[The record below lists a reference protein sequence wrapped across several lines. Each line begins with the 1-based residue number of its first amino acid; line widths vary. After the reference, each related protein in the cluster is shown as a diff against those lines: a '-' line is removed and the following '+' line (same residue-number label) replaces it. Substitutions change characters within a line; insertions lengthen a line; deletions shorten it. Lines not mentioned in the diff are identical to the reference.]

1 MQRFKKWFLS
11 IIKNFKQHEKIKIDL
26 NNTKIDLNN
35 TKIDLNNTKIDL
47 NNTKIDLNNT
57 KIDLNNTK
65 IELSQLKK
73 EHYKVLDFHLR
84 KITPQAFLE
93 IVEIHLAESCNLNC
107 FGCNHFSQ
115 IAEKE
120 FPDIEIFKK
129 DMQRLSEISKGIVGT
144 FRLMGGEPLLNP
156 NCIQFFDI
164 TRYFFPKSAIWLVT
178 NGILLDKQNEDFW
191 NSCQRN
197 KMQIRPTKY
206 PIKINWDLIKDK
218 CDQYDIP
225 LIFFNNGELEKTSW
239 KFSLDPSGNC
249 DNYHSFTNCSMAN
262 HCVQFK
268 DGKLFTCTF
277 LAHVQHFNKKYGN
290 HFEVCEFDFIDIY
303 KAKDYQ
309 EILFFLS
316 KPIPFCRY
324 CKVSQWAE
332 IGKWRSSNKTKH
344 EYLI

>member
-1 MQRFKKWFLS
+1 
-11 IIKNFKQHEKIKIDL
+11 
-26 NNTKIDLNN
+26 
-35 TKIDLNNTKIDL
+35 
-47 NNTKIDLNNT
+47 
-57 KIDLNNTK
+57 
-65 IELSQLKK
+65 
-73 EHYKVLDFHLR
+73 
-84 KITPQAFLE
+84 
-93 IVEIHLAESCNLNC
+93 
-107 FGCNHFSQ
+107 
-115 IAEKE
+115 
-120 FPDIEIFKK
+120 
-129 DMQRLSEISKGIVGT
+129 MQRLSEISKGIVGT

-268 DGKLFTCTF
+268 DGKLLLVPF
-277 LAHVQHFNKKYGN
+277 LHMYSILIKSMEIILKFANLTLLIFIKPRIIKKFY
-290 HFEVCEFDFIDIY
+290 F
-303 KAKDYQ
+303 
-309 EILFFLS
+309 FFLS
-316 KPIPFCRY
+316 LFLFVDIARY
-324 CKVSQWAE
+324 HNGQKLENGVLAIKQNMN
-332 IGKWRSSNKTKH
+332 I
-344 EYLI
+344 

>member
-11 IIKNFKQHEKIKIDL
+11 IIKNFKQHEKI
-26 NNTKIDLNN
+26 
-35 TKIDLNNTKIDL
+35 
-47 NNTKIDLNNT
+47 

-262 HCVQFK
+262 HTVFSLK
-268 DGKLFTCTF
+268 MESYLLVPF
-277 LAHVQHFNKKYGN
+277 LHMYSILIKSMEIILKFANLTLLIFIKPRIIKKFY
-290 HFEVCEFDFIDIY
+290 F
-303 KAKDYQ
+303 
-309 EILFFLS
+309 FFLS
-316 KPIPFCRY
+316 LFLFVDIARY
-324 CKVSQWAE
+324 HNGQKLENGVLAIKQNMN
-332 IGKWRSSNKTKH
+332 I
-344 EYLI
+344 

>member
-11 IIKNFKQHEKIKIDL
+11 IIKNFKQHEKI
-26 NNTKIDLNN
+26 
-35 TKIDLNNTKIDL
+35 
-47 NNTKIDLNNT
+47 KIDLNNT

-239 KFSLDPSGNC
+239 KFSLDPSEIVIITIVLQIVVWQITVFSLKMES
-249 DNYHSFTNCSMAN
+249 YLLVPFLHMYSILIKSMEIILKFAN
-262 HCVQFK
+262 LTLLIFIK
-268 DGKLFTCTF
+268 PRII
-277 LAHVQHFNKKYGN
+277 KKFY
-290 HFEVCEFDFIDIY
+290 F
-303 KAKDYQ
+303 
-309 EILFFLS
+309 FFLS
-316 KPIPFCRY
+316 LFLFVDIARY
-324 CKVSQWAE
+324 HNGQKLENGVLAIKQNMN
-332 IGKWRSSNKTKH
+332 I
-344 EYLI
+344 

>member
-11 IIKNFKQHEKIKIDL
+11 IIKNFKQHEKI
-26 NNTKIDLNN
+26 
-35 TKIDLNNTKIDL
+35 
-47 NNTKIDLNNT
+47 

-239 KFSLDPSGNC
+239 KFSLDPSEIVIITIVLQIVVWQITVFSLKMES
-249 DNYHSFTNCSMAN
+249 YLLVPFLHMYSILIKSMEIILKFAN
-262 HCVQFK
+262 LTLLIFIK
-268 DGKLFTCTF
+268 PRII
-277 LAHVQHFNKKYGN
+277 KKFY
-290 HFEVCEFDFIDIY
+290 F
-303 KAKDYQ
+303 
-309 EILFFLS
+309 FFLS
-316 KPIPFCRY
+316 LFLFVDIARY
-324 CKVSQWAE
+324 HNGQKLENGVLAIKQNMN
-332 IGKWRSSNKTKH
+332 I
-344 EYLI
+344 

>member
-11 IIKNFKQHEKIKIDL
+11 IIKNFKQHEKI
-26 NNTKIDLNN
+26 
-35 TKIDLNNTKIDL
+35 KIDLNNTKIDL

-249 DNYHSFTNCSMAN
+249 DNYHSFTNCSMAIT
-262 HCVQFK
+262 VFSLK
-268 DGKLFTCTF
+268 MESYLLVPF
-277 LAHVQHFNKKYGN
+277 LHMYSILIKSMEIILKFANLTLLIFIKPRIIKKFY
-290 HFEVCEFDFIDIY
+290 F
-303 KAKDYQ
+303 
-309 EILFFLS
+309 FFLS
-316 KPIPFCRY
+316 LFLFVDIARY
-324 CKVSQWAE
+324 HNGQKLENGVLAIKQNMN
-332 IGKWRSSNKTKH
+332 I
-344 EYLI
+344 